1 VADDAEPSAQPQRL
15 APDGALRDLAPR
27 GAGPSTLP
35 PRATLPMAS
44 ALLPSSVP
52 APLPGTSPPAFRP
65 EVAARHY
72 PELAQYLD
80 ELEAALR
87 QGRAPA
93 TADAW
98 HLPELIEGLN
108 LADPTLKLERH
119 LFVLGAEAPEVLA
132 SSLAQ
137 RLRSSLGGGQAWRGV
152 ITDGDHGAA
161 ISLRF
166 PAQSNDVSMLLV
178 DSSAW
183 TPRDVDRKRQAWR
196 HTLGILTR
204 DLQASADP
212 QRGPVRLHLGI
223 TASDVQ
229 KTSEGCHIF
238 ALSAAKKLASD
249 PTIAT
254 LHERAL
260 LGLSSGRIS
269 PGVNNLNANRLLPPS
284 LFKHATSRGVLER
297 YIAAIDTGRTAAQA
311 RREAG
316 FTGWQRDWPDG
327 QAPVNKKGQNLLER
341 HAAHTISRQDPVDP
355 HRQRSYSNSYEI
367 KRIEMVRQALVHL
380 TAGLT

>member
-1 VADDAEPSAQPQRL
+1 VADDAEPSAQRQQL
-15 APDGALRDLAPR
+15 APDGALRDLASR

-35 PRATLPMAS
+35 PRATLPPAT
-44 ALLPSSVP
+44 
-52 APLPGTSPPAFRP
+52 APLPASLPAPPPPAFRP

-72 PELAQYLD
+72 PELAQYL
-80 ELEAALR
+80 EALETALR
-87 QGRAPA
+87 QGRTPA

-119 LFVLGAEAPEVLA
+119 LFVLGSAAPEVLA
-132 SSLAQ
+132 SSLAE
-137 RLRSSLGGGQAWRGV
+137 RLRKSVGTEDAWRGV
-152 ITDGDHGAA
+152 VTDGDHGAA

-166 PAQSNDVSMLLV
+166 RDQSNDVSMLLV

-183 TPRDVDRKRQAWR
+183 TPHDVDRKRQAWR
-196 HTLGILTR
+196 DTLGILTR
-204 DLQASADP
+204 DLQARADP
-212 QRGPVRLHLGI
+212 QLGPVRLHLGI

-229 KTSEGCHIF
+229 KTREGCHIF

-249 PTIAT
+249 PAIAS

-260 LGLSSGRIS
+260 LGLGSGRI
-269 PGVNNLNANRLLPPS
+269 PAGVNNLNASRLLPPS
-284 LFKHATSRGVLER
+284 LFKHATSRGVLDR
-297 YIAAIDTGRTAAQA
+297 YIAATDAGRAAAQA
-311 RREAG
+311 RRQAG

-341 HAAHTISRQDPVDP
+341 HAAHSISRQDPVNRN
-355 HRQRSYSNSYEI
+355 RQLSYSNSYEI